1 MKIDMRLEYSAK
13 LVTQCEQMLA
23 KVTGQEIIQLSRK
36 PEKRMVG
43 TFYVNPLYGNNIFCD
58 PRDDEDRGAWELV
71 QIKAPTVWPAFL
83 GFRLRFDHEETKDVL
98 TSSSIL
104 IVINFGGLKPIF
116 RAEWDYRGICEG
128 STHAQPHWHAL
139 LDEVPITSG
148 ISSGSGLV
156 KEFGNEENRQ
166 TVKLSLIHLPM
177 ATNWHEVGGKTFIHS
192 FMCVSSLTNWLNEVS
207 LYIKGQLEYLRKKHG
222 ELVIE
227 EFSA

>member
-1 MKIDMRLEYSAK
+1 MKIDMRIEYSAK

-23 KVTGQEIIQLSRK
+23 KSTGHEKVQLSRK
-36 PEKRMVG
+36 PEKRMG
-43 TFYVNPLYGNNIFCD
+43 TFYVYPLLGNTLYYD
-58 PRDDEDRGAWELV
+58 QGDEERGAWELI
-71 QIKAPTVWPAFL
+71 QINTPTVWPAFI

-104 IVINFGGLKPIF
+104 IVVNLGFLKPVF

-139 LDEVPITSG
+139 LDEVPTTSV
-148 ISSGSGLV
+148 ISRASDVV
-156 KEFGNEENRQ
+156 KEFGAEEERL

-177 ATNWHEVGGKTFIHS
+177 ATNWHEVGGKDFIHNIDC
-192 FMCVSSLTNWLNEVS
+192 MSSLTNWLNEIT
-207 LYIKGQLEYLRKKHG
+207 LYIKGQLEYLRKKHS
-222 ELVIE
+222 ELIIK